1 MGKVKPRRG
10 RGAVLNKGKGKKGP
24 RKISSREC
32 EDLMKL
38 LYKKLTEKDGDDK
51 KEEEEKETNVFKQKA
66 KKATEDTSS
75 ELLKVGLQ
83 FGKTKVFVRHAAFE
97 NLERIRTQEQAKAAV
112 KLNSCFRM
120 ALIRKEYS
128 DRFQNAARQARIAA
142 ILAENPDWEDPTF
155 NKETMDRYDKNRE
168 AFSGGGK
175 KFVKEQNK
183 VGKLKLPGIF
193 GN

>member
-1 MGKVKPRRG
+1 
-10 RGAVLNKGKGKKGP
+10 
-24 RKISSREC
+24 
-32 EDLMKL
+32 
-38 LYKKLTEKDGDDK
+38 
-51 KEEEEKETNVFKQKA
+51 
-66 KKATEDTSS
+66 
-75 ELLKVGLQ
+75 
-83 FGKTKVFVRHAAFE
+83 
-97 NLERIRTQEQAKAAV
+97 
-112 KLNSCFRM
+112 M
-120 ALIRKEYS
+120 ALIQKEYS
-128 DRFQNAARQARIAA
+128 DCFQNAARQARIAA